1 MITYTKH
8 YASLF
13 AVRNKG
19 KKKKKTQFCAAIIN
33 QSVAG
38 QPYKQPSSSGKQEA
52 VENNNNKKTSNLD
65 SEEPNGPREEIKWR
79 RYGQQPIV
87 PKDQFVRSYSFACHQ
102 KHRQIIKKICRRHWH
117 ENKYCSGAEL
127 STLRFTITWQKAN
140 ATAPSSHSDRRETKH
155 MTAPI

>member
-1 MITYTKH
+1 MRH
-8 YASLF
+8 SSRF
-13 AVRNKG
+13 ATREKR
-19 KKKKKTQFCAAIIN
+19 KKKTQFCAAIIN

-102 KHRQIIKKICRRHWH
+102 KHRQIKKKFVVAIGTRT
-117 ENKYCSGAEL
+117 STVPAL
-127 STLRFTITWQKAN
+127 SFLRFVS
-140 ATAPSSHSDRRETKH
+140 P
-155 MTAPI
+155 